1 MSWIQSG
8 QFRLVTNRPGKHYVY
23 RRANN
28 GNSEY
33 NVPTSVRTKQ
43 DAKRYLISKRN
54 LAPSSFKAKRKPL
67 PRQNFPSAFN
77 TYSPPKNT
85 KIGLPYHPGYIPGS
99 PKYSPG
105 NRAPKFSCDSRKDL
119 IKVLG
124 RGRQGIVYKGPNW
137 AAKIC
142 PRDLVAAQRKDK
154 QPPMVEFDNQLA
166 AFKACPEGVVEPY
179 DHIRCI
185 DFIKPSDLKSK
196 NVENKARNYDTSK
209 QSVIFME
216 LCTKG
221 SLEDAIK
228 NKISDSELMKYLT
241 QIIRSLARITRK
253 YPDFRHNDL
262 WCANVFVTGRG
273 ALLGDFGWSRIK
285 KNGTNPAVNTA
296 NGPLAQTDTGKWGV
310 GPQTDARYDSHL
322 ILNDVRSQVT
332 SKGGYPKCKAFLD
345 WAVPVGY
352 RGNSDLHVTQMR
364 LKYRDPCPGLPTI
377 DQIVA
382 SKYLKGFKLNA
393 NALAAGRALLR
404 KTKTRKP
411 LAARPRSINLQRAKA
426 ALRKTKAKA
435 LPKITSAMLKAAKAR
450 LRKLP
455 NKLVAKKNT
464 MARAATRTNFA
475 IARKKVPIPR
485 AVLKSNA
492 FNRLVEKIRTS
503 QSPKKIITSQGTY
516 VNEGYNNARNRAR
529 TKAMNQVSNRIN
541 RGMDPFSNSPLKP
554 KAKSPPSAKSPPKL
568 APLVERVVVPLIK
581 SKVVAPKKA
590 RAVFI
595 NAPVKPKKARAVPV
609 NKYARSPKSGRMK
622 MKGPTGRMVY
632 MNIHMSL
639 DEVKKLAI
647 SKGKNTKGLR
657 SKADILRKIFA

>member
-8 QFRLVTNRPGKHYVY
+8 QFRVVTNRPGKHYVY

-33 NVPTSVRTKQ
+33 NVPNSVRTKQ
-43 DAKRYLISKRN
+43 DAKRYLMSKRN
-54 LAPSSFKAKRKPL
+54 LAPSRFK
-67 PRQNFPSAFN
+67 PRGAFRGSRPPRPKQNFPSAFN
-77 TYSPPKNT
+77 RYSPPKNT
-85 KIGLPYHPGYIPGS
+85 KIALPYHPGYIPGS

-105 NRAPKFSCDSRKDL
+105 ARAPKFSCDSRKDL

-124 RGRQGIVYKGPNW
+124 RGRQGIVYKGPSW

-154 QPPMVEFDNQLA
+154 QPPMVEFDNQMA

-185 DFIKPSDLKSK
+185 DFIKPSNLKSK

-228 NKISDSELMKYLT
+228 NKISDSELMRYLT
-241 QIIRSLARITRK
+241 QIIRSLMRITRK
-253 YPDFRHNDL
+253 YPEFRHNDL

-322 ILNDVRSQVT
+322 ILNDVRTQIT

-377 DQIVA
+377 DEIVA

-404 KTKTRKP
+404 KTKTRRP

-426 ALRKTKAKA
+426 ALRKRSPPKAK
-435 LPKITSAMLKAAKAR
+435 KRQITSAMLNAAKAR

-455 NKLVAKKNT
+455 KNLVSKKNT
-464 MARAATRTNFA
+464 TARVATRTNFA
-475 IARKKVPIPR
+475 IARKRVPIPR
-485 AVLKSNA
+485 AILKSNA

-503 QSPKKIITSQGTY
+503 QSPKKILTSQGTY

-554 KAKSPPSAKSPPKL
+554 KAKSPPRVKSPPKKV
-568 APLVERVVVPLIK
+568 APLAKKAHHPLLK
-581 SKVVAPKKA
+581 GKVVAPKKA

-595 NAPVKPKKARAVPV
+595 NAPV
-609 NKYARSPKSGRMK
+609 NNYTRSPKSGRMK
-622 MKGPTGRMVY
+622 MKGPTGRLVY
-632 MNIHMSL
+632 MNLHMSL
-639 DEVKKLAI
+639 DEIKKLAANR
-647 SKGKNTKGLR
+647 GKNIKGLR

>member
-8 QFRLVTNRPGKHYVY
+8 QFRVVTNRPGKHYVY

-33 NVPTSVRTKQ
+33 NVPNSVRTKQ
-43 DAKRYLISKRN
+43 DAKRYLMSKRN
-54 LAPSSFKAKRKPL
+54 LAPTRFKPKRKP
-67 PRQNFPSAFN
+67 PPVHFVSAFN
-77 TYSPPKNT
+77 TYSPKKNT
-85 KIGLPYHPGYIPGS
+85 KTALPYHPGYIPGS
-99 PKYSPG
+99 PTYSMS
-105 NRAPKFSCDSRKDL
+105 PKKGFTCDSRKQL

-124 RGRQGIVYKGPNW
+124 RGRQGIVYKGPTW

-154 QPPMVEFDNQLA
+154 QPPLVEFDNQMA

-179 DHIRCI
+179 DHIRCV

-209 QSVIFME
+209 QSIIFME

-221 SLEDAIK
+221 SLEDSIK
-228 NKISDSELMKYLT
+228 KNISDSELMKYLT
-241 QIIRSLARITRK
+241 QIIRSLMRITRK

-296 NGPLAQTDTGKWGV
+296 NGPLAQTNTGKWGV

-322 ILNDVRSQVT
+322 ILNDVRSQIT

-345 WAVPVGY
+345 WAVPAGY

-377 DQIVA
+377 DEIVA

-404 KTKTRKP
+404 KTTTRKRSHP
-411 LAARPRSINLQRAKA
+411 KSNPRP
-426 ALRKTKAKA
+426 
-435 LPKITSAMLKAAKAR
+435 ITSAMLKAARAK

-464 MARAATRTNFA
+464 TARVATRTNFA
-475 IARKKVPIPR
+475 IARNKVQIPR
-485 AVLKSNA
+485 AVLKSNQ
-492 FNRLVEKIRTS
+492 FNRLIEKIRTS
-503 QSPKKIITSQGTY
+503 QSPKKILTSQGTY

-529 TKAMNQVSNRIN
+529 NKAMNQVSNRIN

-554 KAKSPPSAKSPPKL
+554 KVKSPPRRVSPPKVKSPVR
-568 APLVERVVVPLIK
+568 AKNVNAAGKRIK
-581 SKVVAPKKA
+581 NKVAALKA
-590 RAVFI
+590 ARLKIIEIKYQEPA
-595 NAPVKPKKARAVPV
+595 KPKKIVQPNQV
-609 NKYARSPKSGRMK
+609 RSPKSGRMK
-622 MKGPTGRMVY
+622 MKGATGRMVY

-639 DEVKKLAI
+639 DEVKKLAA
-647 SKGKNTKGLR
+647 SKGKDIKGLR

>member
-1 MSWIQSG
+1 
-8 QFRLVTNRPGKHYVY
+8 
-23 RRANN
+23 
-28 GNSEY
+28 
-33 NVPTSVRTKQ
+33 
-43 DAKRYLISKRN
+43 
-54 LAPSSFKAKRKPL
+54 
-67 PRQNFPSAFN
+67 
-77 TYSPPKNT
+77 
-85 KIGLPYHPGYIPGS
+85 
-99 PKYSPG
+99 
-105 NRAPKFSCDSRKDL
+105 
-119 IKVLG
+119 
-124 RGRQGIVYKGPNW
+124 
-137 AAKIC
+137 
-142 PRDLVAAQRKDK
+142 
-154 QPPMVEFDNQLA
+154 MVEFDNQMA

-185 DFIKPSDLKSK
+185 DFIKPSNLKSK

-241 QIIRSLARITRK
+241 QIIRSLMRITRK

-322 ILNDVRSQVT
+322 ILNDVRTQIT

-411 LAARPRSINLQRAKA
+411 LAARPRSINLQKAKA
-426 ALRKTKAKA
+426 ALRKTKTR
-435 LPKITSAMLKAAKAR
+435 PKITSAMLKAAKAR

-464 MARAATRTNFA
+464 TARVATRTNLGA
-475 IARKKVPIPR
+475 MHGRKKVPIPR

-503 QSPKKIITSQGTY
+503 QSPKG
-516 VNEGYNNARNRAR
+516 
-529 TKAMNQVSNRIN
+529 
-541 RGMDPFSNSPLKP
+541 
-554 KAKSPPSAKSPPKL
+554 
-568 APLVERVVVPLIK
+568 
-581 SKVVAPKKA
+581 VVAPLLKGKVVETKKA

-595 NAPVKPKKARAVPV
+595 NAPV
-609 NKYARSPKSGRMK
+609 NKYTRSPKSGRMK
-622 MKGPTGRMVY
+622 MKGPTGRLVY

-639 DEVKKLAI
+639 DEVKKLAA
-647 SKGKNTKGLR
+647 SRGKNVKGLR

>member
-33 NVPTSVRTKQ
+33 NVPNSVRTKQ
-43 DAKRYLISKRN
+43 DAKRYLMSKRN
-54 LAPSSFKAKRKPL
+54 LAPSSFK
-67 PRQNFPSAFN
+67 PRGAFRGSRPPRPKQPFFSAFN

-85 KIGLPYHPGYIPGS
+85 KIALPYHPGYIPGS
-99 PKYSPG
+99 PKYSMSPKK
-105 NRAPKFSCDSRKDL
+105 KFSCDSRKDL

-124 RGRQGIVYKGPNW
+124 RGRQGIVYKGPSW

-154 QPPMVEFDNQLA
+154 QPPMVEFDNQMA

-185 DFIKPSDLKSK
+185 DFIKPSNLKSK

-241 QIIRSLARITRK
+241 QIIRSLMRITRK

-262 WCANVFVTGRG
+262 WCANIFVTGRG

-322 ILNDVRSQVT
+322 ILNDVRSQIT
-332 SKGGYPKCKAFLD
+332 SKGGYPKCKAFLN

-377 DQIVA
+377 DEIVA

-411 LAARPRSINLQRAKA
+411 LAARPRSINLQKAKA
-426 ALRKTKAKA
+426 ALRKTKPKS

-464 MARAATRTNFA
+464 TARVATRTNFA
-475 IARKKVPIPR
+475 IARKRVPIPR

-503 QSPKKIITSQGTY
+503 QSPKKILTSQGTY

-541 RGMDPFSNSPLKP
+541 RGMDPFSNSPLK
-554 KAKSPPSAKSPPKL
+554 AKPKSPPKVKSPPKK
-568 APLVERVVVPLIK
+568 AHNPLLK
-581 SKVVAPKKA
+581 SRVVAPKKA

-595 NAPVKPKKARAVPV
+595 NAPV
-609 NKYARSPKSGRMK
+609 NNYTRSPKSGRMK
-622 MKGPTGRMVY
+622 MKGPTGRLVY
-632 MNIHMSL
+632 MNLHMSL
-639 DEVKKLAI
+639 DEIKKLAAN
-647 SKGKNTKGLR
+647 KGKNIKGLR